1 MNMKKTL
8 VLLLAAAAVFSPLR
22 SQEVSGSHYD
32 SVLRRIMED
41 DQRVRRQLD
50 SLARAGTDV
59 TELLPLYEE
68 MARTDAANQRKA
80 LPILEK
86 YLAGTLPLSDESLTT
101 LYYVIQHA
109 DLPVQAKYAPFIR
122 SLFERDIITNVEF
135 AWFTD
140 RLLVRQRKAQ
150 TYGLQSYV
158 YAGTGDPFL
167 YPVSRKVR
175 KAWRRIGLPVSDL
188 NEILTSFGE
197 GYTPLL
203 LSEEE
208 FALFG
213 HAVRCDADDI
223 GRGVPDVSVRTED
236 GRTCTTNENGFYA
249 LIVNKHDLPG
259 KLIFRYD
266 GRVYEYP
273 FGEFPDTD
281 WEIIDATIP

>member
-175 KAWRRIGLPVSDL
+175 KAWRRIGLPVRDL
-188 NEILTSFGE
+188 N
-197 GYTPLL
+197 
-203 LSEEE
+203 
-208 FALFG
+208 
-213 HAVRCDADDI
+213 
-223 GRGVPDVSVRTED
+223 
-236 GRTCTTNENGFYA
+236 
-249 LIVNKHDLPG
+249 
-259 KLIFRYD
+259 
-266 GRVYEYP
+266 
-273 FGEFPDTD
+273 
-281 WEIIDATIP
+281 

>member
-1 MNMKKTL
+1 
-8 VLLLAAAAVFSPLR
+8 
-22 SQEVSGSHYD
+22 
-32 SVLRRIMED
+32 MED

-80 LPILEK
+80 LPILEE

-203 LSEEE
+203 LVEE
-208 FALFG
+208 L
-213 HAVRCDADDI
+213 C
-223 GRGVPDVSVRTED
+223 
-236 GRTCTTNENGFYA
+236 
-249 LIVNKHDLPG
+249 LI
-259 KLIFRYD
+259 
-266 GRVYEYP
+266 
-273 FGEFPDTD
+273 
-281 WEIIDATIP
+281 

>member
-1 MNMKKTL
+1 
-8 VLLLAAAAVFSPLR
+8 
-22 SQEVSGSHYD
+22 
-32 SVLRRIMED
+32 MED

-59 TELLPLYEE
+59 TELLLFMKRWP
-68 MARTDAANQRKA
+68 ARMPPTNGKPSRYSKSIW
-80 LPILEK
+80 P
-86 YLAGTLPLSDESLTT
+86 GPFPLSDESLTT

-109 DLPVQAKYAPFIR
+109 DLPVQTKYAPFIR

-140 RLLVRQRKAQ
+140 RLLVRQRKTQ

-213 HAVRCDADDI
+213 HAVRFDADGI

>member
-1 MNMKKTL
+1 MKKTL
-8 VLLLAAAAVFSPLR
+8 VLLLAATAVFSPLR

-80 LPILEK
+80 LPILEE

-140 RLLVRQRKAQ
+140 RSGSGKPRHTACKVTFTQEPATRFSIPFPGR
-150 TYGLQSYV
+150 YG
-158 YAGTGDPFL
+158 
-167 YPVSRKVR
+167 R
-175 KAWRRIGLPVSDL
+175 
-188 NEILTSFGE
+188 
-197 GYTPLL
+197 
-203 LSEEE
+203 
-208 FALFG
+208 
-213 HAVRCDADDI
+213 
-223 GRGVPDVSVRTED
+223 
-236 GRTCTTNENGFYA
+236 
-249 LIVNKHDLPG
+249 PG
-259 KLIFRYD
+259 AESACRS
-266 GRVYEYP
+266 
-273 FGEFPDTD
+273 
-281 WEIIDATIP
+281 AT

>member
-8 VLLLAAAAVFSPLR
+8 VLLLAATAVFSPLR

-80 LPILEK
+80 LPILEE

-175 KAWRRIGLPVSDL
+175 KAWRRIGLPVR
-188 NEILTSFGE
+188 F
-197 GYTPLL
+197 
-203 LSEEE
+203 
-208 FALFG
+208 
-213 HAVRCDADDI
+213 DADDI